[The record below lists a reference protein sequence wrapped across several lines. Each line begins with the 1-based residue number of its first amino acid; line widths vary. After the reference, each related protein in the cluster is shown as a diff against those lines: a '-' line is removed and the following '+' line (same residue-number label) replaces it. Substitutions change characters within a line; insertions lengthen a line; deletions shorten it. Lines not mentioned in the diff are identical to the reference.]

1 MYETFDVL
9 KVYIYLKNSDI
20 YKVSDFLKFLKFL
33 LEFLNFLRFQ
43 QVSEISDVADVTKV
57 LFEMSNGIIAQCYL
71 KNLIGLMM
79 SEIYWVSNYLMF
91 LRWFK
96 YLGVRVFEMSGSI

>member
-1 MYETFDVL
+1 M
-9 KVYIYLKNSDI
+9 
-20 YKVSDFLKFLKFL
+20 SDFLKFLKFL

-43 QVSEISDVADVTKV
+43 QVSEISNVADVTKV
-57 LFEMSNGIIAQCYL
+57 LVKMSNGMIIAQCYL

-79 SEIYWVSNYLMF
+79 SKIYWVSNYLMF